1 SLLHS
6 LLAPL
11 CEPTELF
18 LIASPLQPTEETPVT
33 LTCKIQS
40 PPQSS
45 DAQPQF
51 RFFRDS
57 QPLTPDWSSSWEF
70 QIPAVQK
77 EDSGSYW
84 CEAQKVV
91 YKVLRSP
98 RFQMNVKRVPI
109 SDVSL
114 ETQPLGEQL
123 AEGDKLVFICS
134 VDKGTG
140 NITFLWYRGTLGLN
154 LETKTQHSLTAEF
167 EIPAVRKNDTDQY
180 YCAADNGY
188 GPKLSGLVS
197 ITVRIP
203 VYRPILT
210 IRVPRAQAVVGD
222 DVELFCEAPIG
233 SPPILY
239 QFYHEDVILGSSSAP
254 SGGGASFNFSGTAEH
269 SGNYSC
275 EADNGLGA
283 QHSKVVTLNFIVPIQ
298 DTRDPLTSEVIGGL
312 LGILGLVMVALLFC
326 FWHKRKT
333 GRRSATDPHRTLPS
347 PAPPEFTY
355 LNSPDPR
362 QLQSTYENVDA
373 VHEDEIYSLAYGMHQ
388 EQEPAAGET
397 AAPPTARVE
406 NKDTLDIYA
415 RLRKTQAMDVDY
427 EDAM

>member
-1 SLLHS
+1 MLLR
-6 LLAPL
+6 LLLLICAPL

-18 LIASPLQPTEETPVT
+18 LIASPRQPTEESPVT
-33 LTCKIQS
+33 LTCKTQS

-45 DAQPQF
+45 AAQPQF
-51 RFFRDS
+51 RFFRDA
-57 QPLTPDWSSSWEF
+57 QPLSLGWSSSWEL

-91 YKVLRSP
+91 HKVLRSP
-98 RFQMNVKRVPI
+98 RFQMNVQRVPI

-114 ETQPLGEQL
+114 VTQPLGGQL

-140 NITFLWYRGTLGLN
+140 NITFLWYKGTLGLN
-154 LETKTQHSLTAEF
+154 LETKTRHSLTAEF
-167 EIPAVRKNDTDQY
+167 EIPVVRKSDADQY

-203 VYRPILT
+203 VSRPILT
-210 IRVPRAQAVVGD
+210 IRVPGAQAMVGD
-222 DVELFCEAPIG
+222 NVELFCEAPRG

-239 QFYHEDVILGSSSAP
+239 QFYQENVILGSSSAP
-254 SGGGASFNFSGTAEH
+254 SGGGASFNFSGTAERT
-269 SGNYSC
+269 GNYSC

-283 QHSKVVTLNFIVPIQ
+283 QHSTVVTLNF
-298 DTRDPLTSEVIGGL
+298 
-312 LGILGLVMVALLFC
+312 
-326 FWHKRKT
+326 T
-333 GRRSATDPHRTLPS
+333 GRLSATDPHRTLPS
-347 PAPPEFTY
+347 PAPPELAY

-362 QLQSTYENVDA
+362 QLQCTYENVDA
-373 VHEDEIYSLAYGMHQ
+373 VSGDEIYSLAYSMHP
-388 EQEPAAGET
+388 EQEPAA
-397 AAPPTARVE
+397 AAPPTTRVE
-406 NKDTLDIYA
+406 NKDSLDIYS
-415 RLRKTQAMDVDY
+415 RLRKTKTMDVDY

>member
-1 SLLHS
+1 MLLR
-6 LLAPL
+6 LLLLICAPL

-18 LIASPLQPTEETPVT
+18 LIASPRQPTEESPVT
-33 LTCKIQS
+33 LTCKTQS

-45 DAQPQF
+45 AAQPQF
-51 RFFRDS
+51 RFFRDA
-57 QPLTPDWSSSWEF
+57 QPLSLGWSSSWEL

-91 YKVLRSP
+91 HKVLRSP
-98 RFQMNVKRVPI
+98 RFQMNVQRVPI

-114 ETQPLGEQL
+114 VTQPLGGQL

-140 NITFLWYRGTLGLN
+140 NITFLWYKGTLGLN
-154 LETKTQHSLTAEF
+154 LETKTRHSLTAEF
-167 EIPAVRKNDTDQY
+167 EIPVVRKSDADQY

-203 VYRPILT
+203 VSRPILT
-210 IRVPRAQAVVGD
+210 IRVPGAQAMVGD
-222 DVELFCEAPIG
+222 NVELFCEAPRG

-239 QFYHEDVILGSSSAP
+239 QFYQENVILGSSSAP
-254 SGGGASFNFSGTAEH
+254 SGGGASFNFSGTAERT
-269 SGNYSC
+269 GNYSC

-283 QHSKVVTLNFIVPIQ
+283 QHSTVVTLNFTVPIQ
-298 DTRDPLTSEVIGGL
+298 DARDPLTSGVVGGL

-326 FWHKRKT
+326 YWLKRKI
-333 GRRSATDPHRTLPS
+333 GRLSATDPHRTLPS
-347 PAPPEFTY
+347 PAPPELAY

-362 QLQSTYENVDA
+362 QLQCTYENVDA
-373 VHEDEIYSLAYGMHQ
+373 VSGDEIYSLAYSMHP
-388 EQEPAAGET
+388 EQEPAA
-397 AAPPTARVE
+397 APPTTRVE
-406 NKDTLDIYA
+406 NKDSLDIYS
-415 RLRKTQAMDVDY
+415 RLRKTKTMDVDY